1 MYANIHKALDNFDQD
16 TMERCTKEHEFKSI
30 LFALCY
36 FHAVVAERRKF
47 GPIGWN
53 RYVLLHLH
61 GSWYITRLCRRYPF
75 NNGDLAISVDVLYNY
90 LEANSKVPWE
100 DLRYLFGEIMYG
112 GHITDDW
119 DRRLCRNYLETFIN
133 PDMVIG
139 RGSGKVSSSPCFYS
153 SSMAS
158 CF

>member
-1 MYANIHKALDNFDQD
+1 MV
-16 TMERCTKEHEFKSI
+16 
-30 LFALCY
+30 LF
-36 FHAVVAERRKF
+36 F
-47 GPIGWN
+47 
-53 RYVLLHLH
+53 
-61 GSWYITRLCRRYPF
+61 RRYPF

-133 PDMVIG
+133 PDMVTGQEG
-139 RGSGKVSSSPCFYS
+139 RKVPSDSRCCS

-158 CF
+158 YS